1 MKLLFIVKHREFPYT
16 SCAGNP
22 NVKKALS
29 SGLSN
34 SINFV
39 VNMLKE
45 SGVDTLVETAIDGN
59 CIDRLITVNKATHV
73 ILEALWCPP
82 YKVKELVKLH
92 PNVKWYVRLHSNTP
106 FLANEGIAYQWI
118 HEYHKLG
125 VVIMVNDRRMEREL
139 HFNSIYLPNYY
150 PIECLPKLRPL
161 KVDQIDI
168 GCFGAIRPLKN
179 QMIQAV
185 AAIEYANKHKKK
197 LNFHINSTRVEGS
210 GESILKNLR
219 NLFLAYTDHELVEW
233 DWLPHDLFVDLI
245 SHMDLLMQVSLTETY
260 NIVAAD
266 AVSQNVAVVAS
277 NEIEFVN
284 NAMKANPVDIKDI
297 LCKMKGALS
306 WSRKFLNKTSYH
318 KLKALSKKSR
328 KTWLDTLYLIE
339 HHDIYSH
346 AKLHS
351 TKL

>member
-16 SCAGNP
+16 SCFKNP
-22 NVKKALS
+22 NDKRALS

-34 SINFV
+34 SVGFV
-39 VNMLKE
+39 VNMLKD
-45 SGVDTLVETAIDGN
+45 SGVNVDLESAIDGN
-59 CIDRLITVNKATHV
+59 CIDRLITEAKATHV

-82 YKVKELVKLH
+82 YKVEELVKLH

-106 FLANEGIAYQWI
+106 FLANEGIAYQWLDD
-118 HEYHKLG
+118 YHKLG

-150 PIECLPKLRPL
+150 PLGDLPKLRPL
-161 KVDQIDI
+161 EKDRIDI

-179 QMIQAV
+179 QMIQAI

-197 LNFHINSTRVEGS
+197 LFFHINSTRVEGS

-219 NLFLAYTDHELVEW
+219 NLFSNSEHVLAEW
-233 DWLPHDLFVDLI
+233 DWLPHNLFVELI
-245 SHMDLLMQVSLTETY
+245 SSMDLLMQVSLTETY

-297 LCKMKGALS
+297 LGKMSGALS
-306 WSRKFLNKTSYH
+306 WSRKFLNRTSYN

-328 KTWLDTLYLIE
+328 NIWLDALYAIE
-339 HHDIYSH
+339 HSDRYEH
-346 AKLHS
+346 ARMHS
-351 TKL
+351 TKS